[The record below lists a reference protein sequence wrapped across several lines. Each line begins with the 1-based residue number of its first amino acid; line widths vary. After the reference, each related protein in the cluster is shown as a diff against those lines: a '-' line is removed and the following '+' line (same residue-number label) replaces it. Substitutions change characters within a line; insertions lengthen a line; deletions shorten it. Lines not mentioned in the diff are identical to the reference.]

1 MPAGTDSLAFLKS
14 PLHLARDKPLPVTTL
29 LTGRLR
35 QFASSA
41 GDDHAAERDREFL
54 LQAFNKELRSEQSTE
69 WLVQNGEVTLS
80 YEKSHV
86 RKGLQHS

>member
-1 MPAGTDSLAFLKS
+1 MPAGTVSLAFLKS

-29 LTGRLR
+29 STGRLR

-41 GDDHAAERDREFL
+41 GDDHAAERNREFL

-69 WLVQNGEVTLS
+69 WLVQNGKVKLF
-80 YEKSHV
+80 
-86 RKGLQHS
+86 LQKRSCQEGPSV